1 MSIAMRPHGPDWKR
15 TVRQSPV
22 CVAMGTPAWL
32 RDRFVQGQVAY
43 ARQLGKPIS
52 LLVQRGTPPPPTRP
66 GDHGSW
72 GETLEEMAQ
81 MLVEVHE
88 GDR

>member
-43 ARQLGKPIS
+43 ARQLG
-52 LLVQRGTPPPPTRP
+52 TPPPPTRP